1 MDIFDQRSLA
11 LIPQPIRWV
20 VLAFLALAT
29 LLSAGFAIWLT
40 VAHGSDSLAVAL
52 LSIFKAS
59 AIGTALWFFFLI
71 GQRAQS
77 RADLLRRT
85 SRILTDQIPASLH
98 IYGKPDE
105 LEGVRN
111 RGATPDDKP
120 GRVDVEVD
128 HAPGTVHARYIIT
141 WPGLRDRLQLR
152 VHLNVKVLSV
162 VYFFP
167 SGDLG
172 RLEKT
177 FEGTLTASR
186 NMGWKVEYKGI
197 QSQRHVHRE
206 DDFAELWLRQRLSA
220 DFLHESTEQLF
231 VTNDLAAMTRA
242 IMLSWSRRGE
252 ILGS

>member
-162 VYFFP
+162 VYFFFRA
-167 SGDLG
+167 GI
-172 RLEKT
+172 
-177 FEGTLTASR
+177 
-186 NMGWKVEYKGI
+186 WKGLKKL
-197 QSQRHVHRE
+197 SK
-206 DDFAELWLRQRLSA
+206 EL
-220 DFLHESTEQLF
+220 
-231 VTNDLAAMTRA
+231 
-242 IMLSWSRRGE
+242 SRRRETWVGRWSTKE
-252 ILGS
+252 SKASGMSIARTISRSCGCGSA